1 MAKEED
7 NYAKNA
13 RQDKLNRDERE
24 GYEKELKRQKEEN
37 EAPRKEASE
46 FGRKIIGG
54 IFAVPSAI
62 AGAAML
68 GSQPDVPVLSAAK
81 LGARVGYNTATQDKK
96 ALAEAGKEFEN
107 DVKQAKTV
115 KRKRDTGENTNPAG
129 DTYKKGGMV
138 KSASARADGIAIRG
152 KTRA

>member
-1 MAKEED
+1 MAKD
-7 NYAKNA
+7 DD
-13 RQDKLNRDERE
+13 DK
-24 GYEKELKRQKEEN
+24 K
-37 EAPRKEASE
+37 APSKL
-46 FGRKIIGG
+46 GRKIIGG
-54 IFAVPSAI
+54 IMSVPTAL

-81 LGARVGYNTATQDKK
+81 LGARVGYNTVTQDKD

-129 DTYKKGGMV
+129 DTYKKGGAV
-138 KSASARADGIAIRG
+138 KSASARADGCAIRG

>member
-1 MAKEED
+1 MTKEED

-37 EAPRKEASE
+37 EAPRKAVGEAVDKAVDYVKGKAKDIADSD
-46 FGRKIIGG
+46 FAKGMRNYGRLYKEG
-54 IFAVPSAI
+54 
-62 AGAAML
+62 L
-68 GSQPDVPVLSAAK
+68 GMKPD
-81 LGARVGYNTATQDKK
+81 TAYEK
-96 ALAEAGKEFEN
+96 
-107 DVKQAKTV
+107 
-115 KRKRDTGENTNPAG
+115 
-129 DTYKKGGMV
+129 KKGGMV